1 MMAFLRRSALFAD
14 VSETKT
20 AADVGIA
27 ISVPKSI
34 KKSTGLSVDTKVDGL
49 MLPE

>member
-14 VSETKT
+14 VSGIKT

-34 KKSTGLSVDTKVDGL
+34 KKSTGLSVDTKGNAL
-49 MLPE
+49 LPQ